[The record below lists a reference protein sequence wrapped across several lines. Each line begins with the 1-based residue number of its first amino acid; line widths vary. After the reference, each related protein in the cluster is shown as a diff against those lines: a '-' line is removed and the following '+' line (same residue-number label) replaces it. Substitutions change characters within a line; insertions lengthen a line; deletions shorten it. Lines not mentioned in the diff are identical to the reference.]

1 MWLSGVKRRR
11 QLLDCLRVFLW
22 NAIFHKAFHFQERNV
37 SIHQLNQYALS
48 FLIQGQ
54 SESGGGVGKCWSC
67 CNINE
72 KIEYSP
78 YKRFRN
84 TKKKNGVITERAS
97 VEVSCNI

>member
-1 MWLSGVKRRR
+1 MALWSKKEETVVGLFE
-11 QLLDCLRVFLW
+11 CFLW

-37 SIHQLNQYALS
+37 SIHQLNQYSLS

-84 TKKKNGVITERAS
+84 KEKKNGVITESSS
-97 VEVSCNI
+97 VDVSCNI